1 MKNYLPGWVKTKQ
14 LELKK
19 KKKSFNYGYH
29 FREDLVNY
37 TRLEKKADEE
47 LSKYPVSRSI
57 FSSKLNH
64 SNIYR
69 HISTEEIYRNG
80 ALEVIMHR

>member
-37 TRLEKKADEE
+37 TRLEKKRMKNYPNT
-47 LSKYPVSRSI
+47 LSHVA
-57 FSSKLNH
+57 FFL
-64 SNIYR
+64 
-69 HISTEEIYRNG
+69 RN
-80 ALEVIMHR
+80 